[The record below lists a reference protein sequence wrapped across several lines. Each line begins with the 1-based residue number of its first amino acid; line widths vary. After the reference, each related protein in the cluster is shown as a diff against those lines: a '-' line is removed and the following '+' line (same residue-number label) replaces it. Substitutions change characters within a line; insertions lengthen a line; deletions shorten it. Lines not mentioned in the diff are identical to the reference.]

1 MGKKLQDHPLL
12 WGIIRRFLMAGAVSV
27 TFGILYRWQNIKID
41 RLEFLL
47 NAIITSATACSGFI
61 LASVS
66 ILVSLS
72 NTPLM
77 KKINSTDAK
86 KELQYRYKENLVAG
100 LVLIIVSIIIGT
112 NTGEEQAV
120 LAIGFYPYM
129 GIIGFYLISTVRTC
143 KQLLFIIDY
152 GPESEKYGTKKKSGA
167 PKGEYRIGKQSK
179 EQE

>member
-1 MGKKLQDHPLL
+1 
-12 WGIIRRFLMAGAVSV
+12 MAGAVSV

-47 NAIITSATACSGFI
+47 NAIITSAAACSGFI

-86 KELQYRYKENLVAG
+86 KNC
-100 LVLIIVSIIIGT
+100 
-112 NTGEEQAV
+112 N
-120 LAIGFYPYM
+120 
-129 GIIGFYLISTVRTC
+129 
-143 KQLLFIIDY
+143 ID
-152 GPESEKYGTKKKSGA
+152 TKKIWLQGLF
-167 PKGEYRIGKQSK
+167 
-179 EQE
+179 

>member
-1 MGKKLQDHPLL
+1 MGEKLQGHPLL

-86 KELQYRYKENLVAG
+86 KRIAISIQRKFGCRACFNYSEYHYRDKHRRRTSCFSNR
-100 LVLIIVSIIIGT
+100 VLSLYGYHR
-112 NTGEEQAV
+112 V
-120 LAIGFYPYM
+120 LF
-129 GIIGFYLISTVRTC
+129 
-143 KQLLFIIDY
+143 D
-152 GPESEKYGTKKKSGA
+152 
-167 PKGEYRIGKQSK
+167 
-179 EQE
+179 

>member
-72 NTPLM
+72 NTLLM
-77 KKINSTDAK
+77 KKINST
-86 KELQYRYKENLVAG
+86 
-100 LVLIIVSIIIGT
+100 
-112 NTGEEQAV
+112 EEQAV

-152 GPESEKYGTKKKSGA
+152 GPESEKYGTKKKSGI

-179 EQE
+179 EQK

>member
-1 MGKKLQDHPLL
+1 M
-12 WGIIRRFLMAGAVSV
+12 
-27 TFGILYRWQNIKID
+27 
-41 RLEFLL
+41 
-47 NAIITSATACSGFI
+47 
-61 LASVS
+61 
-66 ILVSLS
+66 
-72 NTPLM
+72 M

-152 GPESEKYGTKKKSGA
+152 GPESEKYGTKKKSGV

-179 EQE
+179 KQE

>member
-1 MGKKLQDHPLL
+1 MGEKLQGHPLL

-100 LVLIIVSIIIGT
+100 LVLII
-112 NTGEEQAV
+112 
-120 LAIGFYPYM
+120 AIGFYPYM

-152 GPESEKYGTKKKSGA
+152 GPESEKYGTKKKSGV

>member
-72 NTPLM
+72 NTLLM

-86 KELQYRYKENLVAG
+86 KNCNIDIKKIWLQG
-100 LVLIIVSIIIGT
+100 L
-112 NTGEEQAV
+112 
-120 LAIGFYPYM
+120 F
-129 GIIGFYLISTVRTC
+129 
-143 KQLLFIIDY
+143 
-152 GPESEKYGTKKKSGA
+152 
-167 PKGEYRIGKQSK
+167 
-179 EQE
+179 

>member
-1 MGKKLQDHPLL
+1 MGKKLQGHPLL

-47 NAIITSATACSGFI
+47 NAIITSAAACSGFI

-86 KELQYRYKENLVAG
+86 KELQASVYKG
-100 LVLIIVSIIIGT
+100 
-112 NTGEEQAV
+112 
-120 LAIGFYPYM
+120 Y
-129 GIIGFYLISTVRTC
+129 
-143 KQLLFIIDY
+143 KQD
-152 GPESEKYGTKKKSGA
+152 
-167 PKGEYRIGKQSK
+167 
-179 EQE
+179 